1 MKVSLILDRSS
12 TNGVFP
18 ALLPNINIAALQMM
32 AVDDLNNQSS
42 SKSCY
47 KDCLLLMNDWNNFL
61 PLYAVQNSN
70 SESLSRLN

>member
-18 ALLPNINIAALQMM
+18 ALLPNINIALLQMM

-47 KDCLLLMNDWNNFL
+47 KDCLLLMNHWNNFL